1 MGQIAG
7 GIIFIGMIK
16 LKHILKEDEVEDN
29 FGKVAFGEDPRIA
42 KLQGISIRMK
52 DYTGGEENTPYE
64 RELLDT
70 LKSWVNQSSDRTAD
84 VLYSKFP
91 ILKKAAKVFPQVLL
105 PETPNGTLV
114 YRGLLMSNQKLLDMI
129 HKTKREDWEI
139 GETIKNYTMFRY
151 VNPISYTPNRPVQS
165 WSTDS
170 KLVTSFFYESGML
183 LSTKQTD
190 EFLFNQ
196 NLMKYLFNKSN
207 DFSGGKDEREILHFG
222 KNFKEDVYLS
232 ITEKLWLSLFAK

>member
-1 MGQIAG
+1 
-7 GIIFIGMIK
+7 MIR

-42 KLQGISIRMK
+42 KMQGISIQMK

-64 RELLDT
+64 RELLHI
-70 LKSWVNQSSDRTAD
+70 LKSWVEQSSDRTAD

-91 ILKKAAKVFPQVLL
+91 ILKKATKVFPQVLL
-105 PETPNGTLV
+105 PETPNGTMV
-114 YRGLLMSNQKLLDMI
+114 YRGLEKPNQKLLDMI
-129 HKTKREDWEI
+129 HKTKKEDWEI
-139 GETIKNYTMFRY
+139 GETIKKYTMFRY

-165 WSTDS
+165 WSTDP
-170 KLVTSFFYESGML
+170 KQVTSFFYASGVL

-196 NLMKYLFNKSN
+196 NLMKYIFTKSN
-207 DFSGGKDEREILHFG
+207 DFSGGNDEKEILHFG
-222 KNFKEDVYLS
+222 RNFKADVYLS

>member
-1 MGQIAG
+1 
-7 GIIFIGMIK
+7 MIK
-16 LKHILKEDEVEDN
+16 LRHILKEDEVEDN

-42 KLQGISIRMK
+42 KMQGRVVKQMK
-52 DYTGGEENTPYE
+52 DFTGGEENTPYE
-64 RELLDT
+64 RELLHV
-70 LKSWVNQSSDRTAD
+70 LKSWVDQSSDRTAD
-84 VLYSKFP
+84 VLYSKFD
-91 ILKKAAKVFPQVLL
+91 ILKKAAKVFPQIFL

-114 YRGLLMSNQKLLDMI
+114 YRGLLLSNQKLLDMI

-196 NLMKYLFNKSN
+196 NLMKYIFNKSN
-207 DFSGGKDEREILHFG
+207 DFSGGKDEKEILHFG

-232 ITEKLWLSLFAK
+232 ITEKLWLSIFAK